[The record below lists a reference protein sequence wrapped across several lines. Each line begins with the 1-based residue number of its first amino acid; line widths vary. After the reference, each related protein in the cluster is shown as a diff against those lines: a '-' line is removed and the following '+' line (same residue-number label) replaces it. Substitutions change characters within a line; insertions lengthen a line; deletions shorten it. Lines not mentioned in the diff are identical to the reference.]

1 MNTQQNQPKI
11 LNYKNLSLDKY
22 EYLLPHKT
30 QNGYYQSV
38 CNYRLSKNQVLPFYF
53 ETPKLKTTSG
63 IVRIDNKFYMDLELP
78 QSGDGGLFYQF
89 LLKNDENN
97 ISICHENAKEWFNQV
112 MPLNIVENYYK
123 TPILLKSNGQLP
135 IIRIRLPS
143 YKGNILTEIFNIRKE
158 KLNNISCIQEGDYI
172 VGIIEFV
179 GLTFMS
185 QNFTPCYELQKIKIF
200 KDNDTRVISSGYLFS
215 DMNDQIDLDNND
227 MEMDNMLE
235 QPIENI
241 LNFDDDI
248 KDIIRTVSDER
259 QNVIP
264 NIKMQNNKIS
274 NVKLPEVKTQTPEIK
289 TIEITPKKKSLYD
302 VIKET
307 TFKDFLF
314 DDLLFMNNNKLI
326 TNKNK
331 PEVPILNQQIPIK
344 QVTIQQSNIQQA
356 PIQQAPI
363 QQSPIQQSPI
373 LDSSNINIAIQ
384 NNIKNIDL
392 NLDYELES
400 PTSTSPNRSVSPHID
415 YEHEQN
421 SIHIDDEVNIEIDD
435 NGNDNISIEE
445 CEEGEEGEEG
455 EEELDNEEELE
466 SDQDLESDSESDN
479 GIDYN
484 TLNDLEVIM
493 FE

>member
-1 MNTQQNQPKI
+1 MNTHQNQPKI

-38 CNYRLSKNQVLPFYF
+38 CNYRLSKNQVLSFYF

-135 IIRIRLPS
+135 IVRVRLPS

-158 KLNNISCIQEGDYI
+158 KLNNISCIQEGDSI

-179 GLTFMS
+179 GLTFMT

-215 DMNDQIDLDNND
+215 DMNDQIDLHNNNNMDTDNI
-227 MEMDNMLE
+227 LE

-264 NIKMQNNKIS
+264 NIKIQHMKNQD
-274 NVKLPEVKTQTPEIK
+274 IK

-331 PEVPILNQQIPIK
+331 PDVNVPIL
-344 QVTIQQSNIQQA
+344 QA
-356 PIQQAPI
+356 
-363 QQSPIQQSPI
+363 PI

-384 NNIKNIDL
+384 KNIKNIDL
-392 NLDYELES
+392 NLDYELDS
-400 PTSTSPNRSVSPHID
+400 PTSTSPDRSLSPNIND
-415 YEHEQN
+415 EENN
-421 SIHIDDEVNIEIDD
+421 SIHIDEEVNVD
-435 NGNDNISIEE
+435 NIYDADYNDNISIEDE
-445 CEEGEEGEEG
+445 
-455 EEELDNEEELE
+455 DEEELE
-466 SDQDLESDSESDN
+466 NVQDIESDQDSESDTSSDN

-493 FE
+493 FEE